1 MRKLLFTFAV
11 ILGGVFPPCEMAI
24 AYRLPSYMKFGYDR
38 VVDPFGNIF
47 IVSGKCDSKRK
58 CRYATAKYDR
68 SGKQIWIREG
78 QGMGRLH
85 NYFAAIG
92 VDALGNAY
100 IVQRIPNRKSVRKRR
115 GQRRVVEIWAD
126 CVITKYDGNGQEIW
140 TTSFD
145 TGKEDGID
153 PQGLAVG
160 RNGDVFVTG
169 TCARA
174 AGDSHID
181 SDTDDMFED
190 DDDIR
195 TKKYDRDGK
204 LSWSVRY
211 NGAEGNEDWPFDVF
225 LDDKGNVYIAGT
237 TDEGKGKGSH
247 FVTLKYDASGT
258 LLWARNY
265 TPRKGV
271 FSGAQSVVVD
281 DRGNVYVM
289 GSSMSRDQIRMELI
303 TIKYDLKGEKQWVA
317 SYSDNDKK
325 FANPATITRDDESGI
340 YVSGYISPSP
350 WQDPNTLAHSNT
362 TGENVVI
369 KYNTAGK
376 EEWVAKYEQP
386 LSATGWIIDV
396 RIDDKLNNYL
406 IAQIKSEVVIVK
418 HDSDG
423 KQKWVRRFGNLVDF
437 LKIFSEIYHKE

>member
-24 AYRLPSYMKFGYDR
+24 AYRLPFDMKFGYDR

-47 IVSGKCDSKRK
+47 IASGKCDSKRK
-58 CRYATAKYDR
+58 CRYTTAKYDR
-68 SGKQIWIREG
+68 SGEQLWIRED
-78 QGMGRLH
+78 QGMGQLH
-85 NYFAAIG
+85 NYFASIG
-92 VDALGNAY
+92 VDAQGNAY

-140 TTSFD
+140 TTPFGA
-145 TGKEDGID
+145 GKEDAID

-160 RNGDVFVTG
+160 RNGDVFITG
-169 TCARA
+169 TCVRI
-174 AGDSHID
+174 AGDSNMD

-195 TKKYDRDGK
+195 TKKYNRDGK

-211 NGAEGNEDWPFDVF
+211 NGAGGSEDWPFQIF

-237 TDEGKGKGSH
+237 SHEGKQRGSH
-247 FVTLKYDASGT
+247 FVTLKYDTSGT
-258 LLWARNY
+258 LLWARTY

-271 FSGAQSVVVD
+271 FSGAESVTVD
-281 DRGNVYVM
+281 DRENVYVI
-289 GSSMSRDQIRMELI
+289 GSSMNRDASQSELI

-317 SYSDNDKK
+317 SYSDSDKK
-325 FANPATITRDDESGI
+325 SANPATITRDDEGGI
-340 YVSGYISPSP
+340 YVSGYICPSR
-350 WQDPNTLAHSNT
+350 WQASGAHADSNT
-362 TGENVVI
+362 TGKNVVI

-386 LSATGWIIDV
+386 LSAQGWIIDV
-396 RIDDKLNNYL
+396 MVDDKLNNYL
-406 IAQIKSEVVIVK
+406 MAQIESEVVIVK

-423 KQKWVRRFGNLVDF
+423 KRQWVRQFGNLVDF
-437 LKIFSEIYHKE
+437 LKIFSELNHKE